1 MTLSLLVSL
10 QRSVVIKR
18 FHSGTRKI
26 TLAMCA
32 LLASIRCAVVLLCSL
47 VVLAAGSAGAQ
58 EASAWA
64 EVISGATHVPGV
76 GPIRYSV
83 GYSSVGYDHFRSEI
97 FVQWR
102 DGAGRTQTIY
112 DGIYDNPP
120 AKVWGVQG
128 HLCVSMQICARYED
142 VCTARVIAYRYDAA
156 AKVFAELENGGTLCH
171 H

>member
-1 MTLSLLVSL
+1 
-10 QRSVVIKR
+10 
-18 FHSGTRKI
+18 
-26 TLAMCA
+26 MCA
-32 LLASIRCAVVLLCSL
+32 LLAATGRAVVLLYSL
-47 VVLAAGSAGAQ
+47 VALAAGSADAQ

-76 GPIRYSV
+76 GQIRYSV

-112 DGIYDNPP
+112 DGIYDSPP

-128 HLCVSMQICARYED
+128 HLCVSMQTCARYED
-142 VCTARVIAYRYDAA
+142 VCTTQVIAYRYDAV
-156 AKVFAELENGGTLCH
+156 AKVFAELENGGTRCH

>member
-1 MTLSLLVSL
+1 
-10 QRSVVIKR
+10 
-18 FHSGTRKI
+18 
-26 TLAMCA
+26 MCA
-32 LLASIRCAVVLLCSL
+32 LLAATGRAVVLLYSL
-47 VVLAAGSAGAQ
+47 VALAAGSADAQ

-76 GPIRYSV
+76 GQIRYSV

-112 DGIYDNPP
+112 DGIYDSPP

-128 HLCVSMQICARYED
+128 HLCVSMQTCARYED
-142 VCTARVIAYRYDAA
+142 VCTTQVIAYRYDAV
-156 AKVFAELENGGTLCH
+156 AKVLPNSRTVARAATIRPRP
-171 H
+171 